1 MRTGSWRLIEPVVC
15 LSVCVQFSVDGIQLE
30 TEGKKEVLPSVRENY
45 CFGSCGWQQLSCTS
59 LSLSCFL
66 LPSEGAERNSLEKVC
81 LRASELISCEW
92 CSLRKL
98 PVLFFQTSEEECV
111 RLRTQL
117 HMSREESGQWYD
129 CSGDRES
136 ATASQHTS
144 PAIPLSFVPRH
155 DTFYP
160 PQSLMRSS
168 SCSSLRMG

>member
-1 MRTGSWRLIEPVVC
+1 M
-15 LSVCVQFSVDGIQLE
+15 
-30 TEGKKEVLPSVRENY
+30 
-45 CFGSCGWQQLSCTS
+45 
-59 LSLSCFL
+59 
-66 LPSEGAERNSLEKVC
+66 C

-136 ATASQHTS
+136 ALANQHLPLLTLLLLLLLS
-144 PAIPLSFVPRH
+144 PFSSLPSYSHLFCSFYPSTCRLSPLPPPVAPPPLYLLLLSLCALCLHMIPFH
-155 DTFYP
+155 P

-168 SCSSLRMG
+168 SC

>member
-1 MRTGSWRLIEPVVC
+1 M
-15 LSVCVQFSVDGIQLE
+15 
-30 TEGKKEVLPSVRENY
+30 
-45 CFGSCGWQQLSCTS
+45 
-59 LSLSCFL
+59 
-66 LPSEGAERNSLEKVC
+66 C

-136 ATASQHTS
+136 ALANQHLPLLALLLLLLLS
-144 PAIPLSFVPRH
+144 PFSSLPSYSHLFCSFYPSTCRLSPLPLPSPVAPPPLYLLPLSLCALYLHMIPFH
-155 DTFYP
+155 P

-168 SCSSLRMG
+168 SC